1 MSQRK
6 ENGGTFSG
14 ERRNHAAKTIQKWVW
29 VRWEEDKE
37 SDKDQTQRQKGK
49 KKNRY
54 KKKSLGENKIRS
66 NQGKNMGRHVVGFIM
81 LLGNVNDT
89 VHDRVQWLIAFG
101 NCSLLLQKSA
111 SFFRL
116 LLV

>member
-49 KKNRY
+49 KKIDI
-54 KKKSLGENKIRS
+54 KKNLWERTKFGQTKVRIWAA
-66 NQGKNMGRHVVGFIM
+66 M
-81 LLGNVNDT
+81 LSG
-89 VHDRVQWLIAFG
+89 
-101 NCSLLLQKSA
+101 LLC
-111 SFFRL
+111 FWET
-116 LLV
+116 